1 MDKVNTNQMVNY
13 MAKMSPDGR
22 FFSAAAFTAD
32 VKIWELQWGKAENDP
47 VKVAKVMN
55 LQVRA
60 HVQVGAT
67 RVHVDDVATVFPVEV
82 REIRSISDVRSTCRE
97 ENFQCKRLVAERKIR

>member
-55 LQVRA
+55 LQVRRA
-60 HVQVGAT
+60 RGVRGQW
-67 RVHVDDVATVFPVEV
+67 RSVAAGSLQSRRFFELCV
-82 REIRSISDVRSTCRE
+82 
-97 ENFQCKRLVAERKIR
+97 KLA